1 MLVIM
6 SEIFFFSINRY
17 KYENFT
23 NSYLTFFFK
32 FSVGFFL
39 NFCFKRDYDLP
50 VISFEII
57 DVKVKIIFK

>member
-23 NSYLTFFFK
+23 NSYLTFLK
-32 FSVGFFL
+32 FLVCL
-39 NFCFKRDYDLP
+39 YLYFCFKCDYNLP
-50 VISFEII
+50 IISCEII
-57 DVKVKIIFK
+57 DVKVKTIFK